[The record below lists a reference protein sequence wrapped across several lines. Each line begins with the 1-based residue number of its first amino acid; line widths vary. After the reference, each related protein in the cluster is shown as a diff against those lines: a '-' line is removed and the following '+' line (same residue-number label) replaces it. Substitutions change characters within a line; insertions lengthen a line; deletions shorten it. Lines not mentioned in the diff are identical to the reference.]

1 MLPLDR
7 VNAQFRRRA
16 EAMRTVTMQ
25 QQVDND
31 EQRSRMRVLRE
42 ENQALRQRAC
52 LEGVQDVRIDGDC
65 RPTAP
70 AAPPGWSFVTERR
83 L

>member
-7 VNAQFRRRA
+7 VNAQVRRRA
-16 EAMRTVTMQ
+16 ATMRTVTLQ
-25 QQVDND
+25 QQFDND

-42 ENQALRQRAC
+42 ENRALRQRAC
-52 LEGVQDVRIDGDC
+52 LEGGQDVMTDGDY
-65 RPTAP
+65 RPT
-70 AAPPGWSFVTERR
+70 APPGWSLVTERR

>member
-16 EAMRTVTMQ
+16 AAMRTVTMQ
-25 QQVDND
+25 QQVDD
-31 EQRSRMRVLRE
+31 EEQRLRMRVLRE

-52 LEGVQDVRIDGDC
+52 LEG
-65 RPTAP
+65 
-70 AAPPGWSFVTERR
+70 SVTERR